1 MNLRSNNFENDER
14 NPEVITQKLSTNPYQ
29 TIQVKI
35 IGFISYLGAEIDEN
49 LWKVENYSR
58 LSATVT
64 GKRAKQKR
72 KWSIK
77 NK

>member
-1 MNLRSNNFENDER
+1 MNLRSNNFENEER

-35 IGFISYLGAEIDEN
+35 IGFISYLRAEIDEN
-49 LWKVENYSR
+49 LRKVEKYSR